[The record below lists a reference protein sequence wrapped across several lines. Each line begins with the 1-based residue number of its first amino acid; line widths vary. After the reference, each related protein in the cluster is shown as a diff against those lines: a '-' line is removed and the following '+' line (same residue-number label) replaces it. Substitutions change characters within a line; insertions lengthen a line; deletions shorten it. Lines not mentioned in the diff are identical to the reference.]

1 MPESPWY
8 YARKDQA
15 EKAIMTLNHIY
26 KGVEGYDT
34 EREYAVMVKEIENE
48 REMRELSS
56 RTSWLDLFKGVNLVS

>member
-15 EKAIMTLNHIY
+15 DKAIKTLNHIY